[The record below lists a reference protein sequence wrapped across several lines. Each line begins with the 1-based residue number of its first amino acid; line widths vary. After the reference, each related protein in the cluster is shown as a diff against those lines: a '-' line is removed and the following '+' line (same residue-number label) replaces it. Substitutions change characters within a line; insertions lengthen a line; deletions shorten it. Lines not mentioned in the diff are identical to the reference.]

1 MWWVNLR
8 WLRFYY
14 VHFDLY
20 YVNDSSLSYYYLL
33 FIVILSI
40 VL

>member
-1 MWWVNLR
+1 MSLRIRLATSPSQLPVVVCLR

-20 YVNDSSLSYYYLL
+20 YVNDSRL
-33 FIVILSI
+33 
-40 VL
+40 